1 MLKSQATV
9 ALELAQNTVQRT
21 LLSQNRCKHKKTVK
35 TEQQKRNPRIMAT
48 KYGDFNRWS
57 TSLKS
62 LMARLDDLNGVYE
75 HKLCL
80 TIATNHES
88 PQIHLYGDKELVRS
102 VVRSNLLE
110 QMELSD
116 DCSTVIQFP
125 LTGDLAGDV
134 DPNTTAKPS
143 INKRRG
149 VVDCLEIENFPS
161 KFVFKKGAP
170 PLWWPENVVFGSF
183 HKGRNASEKGEV
195 SADMGAVLSSYGDY
209 SRRRADALEN
219 MEWDTALPMM
229 KRLRLKEISYGE
241 GKSAM
246 STIVK
251 SRDEP
256 EIATQSNLGG
266 REEERE
272 NDEGN
277 NEIGEE
283 LEERRGD
290 EEVMGQE
297 PRTAEEMVSIVG
309 EGRAE
314 GQENI
319 AIDKIPDE
327 GAWKG
332 TEEGSGRI
340 MRGNGRGGV
349 RGQTRGGMRG
359 SRGRGGGAG
368 GMRSEMG
375 EGMEMMQMRDGN
387 GMMEE
392 MDSQWNV
399 MDVGGAMG
407 RDGDRYEI
415 QGGEG
420 LRMEE
425 HGMNGMDGGIGK
437 KRGAMEEYGREE
449 EGMRDM
455 ELTVDVDGMKRGR
468 GGAATRGGGGRGG
481 TVKRER
487 GGMIAMT
494 GGGYEMEGRG
504 ERGNGRM
511 EGWNRMSDG
520 GGIVRGGGMEMGMI
534 GVGRPGQREETTY
547 QRLVKRLDLEDPK
560 PLMPR
565 PPKVPTLSPDV
576 NEITLNLTFVGY
588 YNSMLTLTTNPD
600 CTLSFNLHNLPSFP
614 IIRGLKFRARFHN
627 GKIISTSIP
636 ISAWA
641 TAAVHDKSQCSISE
655 KINSPLR
662 ERARYLCLRGL
673 SIRNFEKERV
683 MSRRHSS
690 TFNLTGTK
698 RRATP
703 SPTRS
708 PSRLPSSRV
717 PIRPP
722 RPVAPPPLLVVADS
736 GDGIVQIDILDQP
749 DLPTREDRYGDD
761 IRGNTNLVG
770 CSTTIDTCHL
780 ALPDC
785 DIDGKVLRGRKLRY
799 VACRL
804 QKIGD
809 QSIAV
814 CSCDQSRR
822 NRIERIDPAVMIG
835 SYEEYQREECLHLS
849 IARSLPICTDFLSEI
864 EHAVVIEESVQ
875 FSVDP
880 CLFLV
885 RDKWNSSGVIKITR
899 MTLTCLT
906 CHSQR
911 CTHCM
916 TIQSGHQENIQEIRE
931 EIEEEEESRP
941 PLVMADPLPNCVHG
955 SSMESRRA
963 VMRIV
968 DRDGVVRQESVHL
981 QYSQC
986 CKHLVHSLPLVP
998 LSTSFALERR
1008 LLIHYEAS
1016 FTQGAVSLTGY
1027 WNILREF
1034 RIRDEQDPDVILS
1047 LSSLKRGWTE
1057 YLSHLDVPS
1066 QQFLCPKCGLYPETL
1081 IFDATTIGT
1090 RGDLA
1095 SYAAKR
1101 DTNKILN
1108 SHTPGWFGT
1117 REMRRQMRAFSNG
1130 EGPVKTWVPTEFT
1143 ALIRDSIGSNDMF
1156 NIRYQPF
1163 YNMMFS
1169 DSPIPDILK
1178 VGSDGRA
1185 RQLLTSIIDETVQY
1199 SEKETAEDM
1208 LRYMPILYI
1217 ALCEIGFDSIPKSL
1231 FEVLRAALTLND
1243 SILRSP
1249 IRRDSIYGPPIDT
1262 LLEYYPNWPLKR
1274 GRPIY
1279 QKDSRTDNM
1288 DCSQKLGHGHDK
1300 LSPGIMIA
1308 TCHHRYTYGFSI
1320 LTSCESPR
1328 HIFEM
1333 LITRMDG
1340 GDMPRNII
1348 YDNSCHLSA
1357 YCLARE
1363 PGRFKCTRFFIDRF
1377 HEKNHR
1383 TCSPTM
1389 KMSAYSSDEALAKI
1403 NTQSVEQTNAT
1414 LRHIRNIIPFLSVDK
1429 YRKCLMNVHDP
1440 LRFADM
1446 GGALNVFSEA
1456 ANTSIW

>member
-1 MLKSQATV
+1 MSPFETDRRRMKEFS
-9 ALELAQNTVQRT
+9 
-21 LLSQNRCKHKKTVK
+21 C
-35 TEQQKRNPRIMAT
+35 IMAT

-804 QKIGD
+804 QKIGG
-809 QSIAV
+809 QFNLAIKKIFKRYERKLKKKK
-814 CSCDQSRR
+814 SR
-822 NRIERIDPAVMIG
+822 A
-835 SYEEYQREECLHLS
+835 HL
-849 IARSLPICTDFLSEI
+849 
-864 EHAVVIEESVQ
+864 
-875 FSVDP
+875 
-880 CLFLV
+880 
-885 RDKWNSSGVIKITR
+885 
-899 MTLTCLT
+899 
-906 CHSQR
+906 
-911 CTHCM
+911 
-916 TIQSGHQENIQEIRE
+916 
-931 EIEEEEESRP
+931 
-941 PLVMADPLPNCVHG
+941 
-955 SSMESRRA
+955 
-963 VMRIV
+963 
-968 DRDGVVRQESVHL
+968 
-981 QYSQC
+981 
-986 CKHLVHSLPLVP
+986 
-998 LSTSFALERR
+998 
-1008 LLIHYEAS
+1008 
-1016 FTQGAVSLTGY
+1016 
-1027 WNILREF
+1027 
-1034 RIRDEQDPDVILS
+1034 
-1047 LSSLKRGWTE
+1047 
-1057 YLSHLDVPS
+1057 
-1066 QQFLCPKCGLYPETL
+1066 
-1081 IFDATTIGT
+1081 
-1090 RGDLA
+1090 
-1095 SYAAKR
+1095 
-1101 DTNKILN
+1101 
-1108 SHTPGWFGT
+1108 
-1117 REMRRQMRAFSNG
+1117 
-1130 EGPVKTWVPTEFT
+1130 
-1143 ALIRDSIGSNDMF
+1143 
-1156 NIRYQPF
+1156 
-1163 YNMMFS
+1163 
-1169 DSPIPDILK
+1169 
-1178 VGSDGRA
+1178 
-1185 RQLLTSIIDETVQY
+1185 
-1199 SEKETAEDM
+1199 
-1208 LRYMPILYI
+1208 
-1217 ALCEIGFDSIPKSL
+1217 
-1231 FEVLRAALTLND
+1231 
-1243 SILRSP
+1243 
-1249 IRRDSIYGPPIDT
+1249 
-1262 LLEYYPNWPLKR
+1262 
-1274 GRPIY
+1274 
-1279 QKDSRTDNM
+1279 
-1288 DCSQKLGHGHDK
+1288 
-1300 LSPGIMIA
+1300 
-1308 TCHHRYTYGFSI
+1308 
-1320 LTSCESPR
+1320 
-1328 HIFEM
+1328 
-1333 LITRMDG
+1333 
-1340 GDMPRNII
+1340 
-1348 YDNSCHLSA
+1348 
-1357 YCLARE
+1357 
-1363 PGRFKCTRFFIDRF
+1363 
-1377 HEKNHR
+1377 
-1383 TCSPTM
+1383 
-1389 KMSAYSSDEALAKI
+1389 
-1403 NTQSVEQTNAT
+1403 
-1414 LRHIRNIIPFLSVDK
+1414 
-1429 YRKCLMNVHDP
+1429 
-1440 LRFADM
+1440 
-1446 GGALNVFSEA
+1446 
-1456 ANTSIW
+1456 